1 MTGPEHESH
10 QRHLMRE
17 LRSSA
22 RFAIISHDA
31 IKFALSNSEAF
42 IMFARTTQPDAY
54 RRLDDE
60 RIISQ
65 LQQTA
70 AHSKRTAVTFQ
81 EELRRRGNL
90 P

>member
-1 MTGPEHESH
+1 MSEQEHESH

-31 IKFALSNSEAF
+31 VKFALSNPEAF
-42 IMFARTTQPDAY
+42 IMFVRKTQPGAY
-54 RRLDDE
+54 RRMEDD
-60 RIISQ
+60 RIIAQ
-65 LQQTA
+65 LQLTA

>member
-1 MTGPEHESH
+1 MSGEHDSH
-10 QRHLMRE
+10 QQHLMRE

-31 IKFALSNSEAF
+31 VKFALCNPEAF
-42 IMFARTTQPDAY
+42 IMFARKTQPDAY
-54 RRLDDE
+54 RRLEDD
-60 RIISQ
+60 RIINQ
-65 LQQTA
+65 LQLTA
-70 AHSKRTAVTFQ
+70 AHNKRTAVIFQ